1 MLVLARVQR
10 NDELEKRLQEQFP
23 NVDFLYI
30 KSQEEIL
37 NHISEAEVF
46 VTYGE
51 DVTEEILNKAEKL
64 KWIMVMSAGIE
75 KLPFQLLKER
85 NILITNARGIHK
97 IPMAEFVFGYILQY
111 AKQLNV
117 FVQQQ
122 KERVWNRKVPLQEIY
137 GKTLLVV
144 GAGAIG
150 SQISQYGR
158 AFGMHTI
165 GINRSGS
172 KNEAFDETYSREHIN
187 EVLPKADYIV
197 SVLPNTSETQYVF
210 TKEQFKLMKKEA
222 VFINV
227 GRGNAV
233 KEEDLLEALNNG
245 ELAHAFLDV
254 FEKEP
259 LPENHPLW
267 TCDKVT
273 ITPHLSAITNM
284 YLPRA
289 YEIFAKNL
297 HIYINNEKNFINVID
312 LDRGY

>member
-1 MLVLARVQR
+1 MVVLLRIQR
-10 NDELEKRLQEQFP
+10 NKELEKQLQAQFP
-23 NVDFLYI
+23 NVNFIYI
-30 KSQEEIL
+30 KDKDEI
-37 NHISEAEVF
+37 IKYIPGAEVF

-51 DVTEEILNKAEKL
+51 DLTEDVVFEAQKL
-64 KWIMVMSAGIE
+64 KWIMVMSAGVE

-85 NILITNARGIHK
+85 NILVTNVRGIHQ

-111 AKQLNV
+111 AKKLDV
-117 FVQQQ
+117 FLKQQSE
-122 KERVWNRKVPLQEIY
+122 KVWNKKVPIQEIY

-150 SQISQYGR
+150 SQISQYGCV
-158 AFGMHTI
+158 FGMKTI
-165 GINRSGS
+165 GINRSGN
-172 KNEAFDETYSREHIN
+172 KNEAFDETYSKERLN
-187 EVLPKADYIV
+187 DVLPIADYIV
-197 SVLPNTSETQYVF
+197 SVLPNTTDTQYIF

-233 KEEDLLEALNNG
+233 KENDLLEALKKD

-259 LPENHPLW
+259 LPEDHPLW
-267 TCDKVT
+267 TSEKVT
-273 ITPHLSAITNM
+273 ITPHLSALTNM

-289 YEIFAKNL
+289 YEIFTKNL
-297 HIYINNEKNFINVID
+297 RIYVNNKKNFINVID

>member
-1 MLVLARVQR
+1 MLILARVQR
-10 NDELEKRLQEQFP
+10 NEELEKQLQEQFP

-30 KSQEEIL
+30 KNQEDIVK
-37 NHISEAEVF
+37 HISEAEVF

-51 DVTEEILNKAEKL
+51 DLTEEVLHKAEKL
-64 KWIMVMSAGIE
+64 QWVMVMSAGIE
-75 KLPFQLLKER
+75 KLPSQILKER
-85 NILITNARGIHK
+85 NILVTNVRGIHK

-111 AKQLNV
+111 AKQLDV
-117 FVQQQ
+117 FLKQQSE
-122 KERVWNRKVPLQEIY
+122 KVWNKKVPIQEVY

-150 SQISQYGR
+150 SQISTYGR
-158 AFGMHTI
+158 TFGMHTI
-165 GINRSGS
+165 GINRSGN
-172 KNEAFDETYSREHIN
+172 KNDAFHETYSRDYLN
-187 EVLPKADYIV
+187 EVLPKADYVV
-197 SVLPNTSETQYVF
+197 SVLPNTNETQYVF
-210 TKEQFKLMKKEA
+210 TKEQFNRMKQDA

-233 KEEDLLEALNNG
+233 NEEDLLEALNND

-259 LPENHPLW
+259 LPEDHPFW
-267 TCDKVT
+267 TCEKVT
-273 ITPHLSAITNM
+273 LTPHLSALTNM

-289 YEIFAKNL
+289 YEIFAQNLEVYIDKKND
-297 HIYINNEKNFINVID
+297 FINVID